1 MTICNQCE
9 GRMVPDPTAIVPV
22 LACEDCGRMIPL
34 PPRKAPRRSTVRRRE
49 LAVDRARRRTP
60 EEARP

>member
-1 MTICNQCE
+1 
-9 GRMVPDPTAIVPV
+9 MVPDPTAIVPV